1 MVFANDGVAYEREKG
16 VKRTVLARA
25 RERASLS
32 MVSATAL
39 ARAREHAS
47 LSMVSATALRMRKI

>member
-1 MVFANDGVAYEREKG
+1 MVFASDGVAYEREKG

-39 ARAREHAS
+39 ARGITRA
-47 LSMVSATALRMRKI
+47 